1 MIFNYIRYWWNNL
14 KFVVRYRV
22 GLMFGLEIPKPDLFQ
37 QKDNEISEYVSRFN
51 AAVNTFNAAMNGLI
65 AVNDTIDEKL
75 SEVDADQKKL
85 DAIRDGLNQAKEK
98 NAKVI
103 SNFRALLATD

>member
-1 MIFNYIRYWWNNL
+1 MIFNRIRYWWQNF
-14 KFVVRYRV
+14 KFCVRFRIAR
-22 GLMFGLEIPKPDLFQ
+22 MFGLEIPKPDLFQ

-75 SEVDADQKKL
+75 SEVDADQKRL
-85 DAIRDGLNQAKEK
+85 DGIREGLNQAKEK

-103 SNFRALLATD
+103 SNFRALLASD